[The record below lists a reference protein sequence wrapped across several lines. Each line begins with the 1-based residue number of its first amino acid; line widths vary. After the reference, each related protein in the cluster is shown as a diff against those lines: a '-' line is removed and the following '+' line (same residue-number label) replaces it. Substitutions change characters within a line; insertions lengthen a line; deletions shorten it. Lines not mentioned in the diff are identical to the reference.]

1 MVEISGIEG
10 QKARIAVKVESFN
23 PGGSVKDRIALS
35 MIMDAEEKG
44 RLAPGATLVLTPGKE
59 GMKGAIGK
67 AEELLGVPCI
77 PRMLTEMTHSETG
90 IDIHPAAT
98 IVEHFAI
105 DHGTGV
111 VIGATSS
118 GLCLEIRM
126 TKKPSLRQTF

>member
-1 MVEISGIEG
+1 MIYGSITELIGKTPMVEISGIEG

-67 AEELLGVPCI
+67 AEELLGEI
-77 PRMLTEMTHSETG
+77 PGSVILGQFTNPANPAWNLRKRFLAISLISFPKSGGCLTEMSR
-90 IDIHPAAT
+90 P
-98 IVEHFAI
+98 
-105 DHGTGV
+105 
-111 VIGATSS
+111 
-118 GLCLEIRM
+118 
-126 TKKPSLRQTF
+126 

>member
-1 MVEISGIEG
+1 MISGSMTELIGKTPMVEISGIEG

-67 AEELLGVPCI
+67 AEELLGEI
-77 PRMLTEMTHSETG
+77 PGSVILGQFTNPANPAWNLRKKFLAISLIRFPKSGGCLTEMSR
-90 IDIHPAAT
+90 P
-98 IVEHFAI
+98 
-105 DHGTGV
+105 
-111 VIGATSS
+111 
-118 GLCLEIRM
+118 
-126 TKKPSLRQTF
+126 

>member
-1 MVEISGIEG
+1 MIYGSITELIGKTPMVEISGIEG

-67 AEELLGVPCI
+67 AEELLGEI
-77 PRMLTEMTHSETG
+77 PGSVILGQFTNPANPAWNLRKKFLAISLIRFPKSGGCLTEMSR
-90 IDIHPAAT
+90 P
-98 IVEHFAI
+98 
-105 DHGTGV
+105 
-111 VIGATSS
+111 
-118 GLCLEIRM
+118 
-126 TKKPSLRQTF
+126 

>member
-1 MVEISGIEG
+1 MIYGSITELIGKTPMVEISGIEG

-67 AEELLGVPCI
+67 AEELLGEI
-77 PRMLTEMTHSETG
+77 PGSVILGQFTNPANPAWNLRKRFLAISLIRFPKSGGCLTEMSR
-90 IDIHPAAT
+90 P
-98 IVEHFAI
+98 
-105 DHGTGV
+105 
-111 VIGATSS
+111 
-118 GLCLEIRM
+118 
-126 TKKPSLRQTF
+126 